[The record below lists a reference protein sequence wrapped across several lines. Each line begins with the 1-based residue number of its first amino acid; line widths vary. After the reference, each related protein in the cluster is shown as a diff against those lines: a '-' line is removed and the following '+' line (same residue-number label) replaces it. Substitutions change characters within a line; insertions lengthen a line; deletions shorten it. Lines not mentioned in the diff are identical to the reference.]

1 MFPTD
6 KNPSDNETNTIH
18 AYFTSMSRMQ
28 ESINYAEYLNMA
40 HKQHINNKD
49 DEKSNDHIIN
59 LSDYIPE
66 PKSLYQ
72 ILKLSDHIK
81 DKWGTAIKK
90 EIDSLFDNGA
100 FDTNERAL
108 PADEVI
114 PVKCAFKTKLNAYG
128 GLDKLK
134 ARICIRGHMQIKDQ
148 INNWSP
154 TASV

>member
-1 MFPTD
+1 MQSLN
-6 KNPSDNETNTIH
+6 KN
-18 AYFTSMSRMQ
+18 
-28 ESINYAEYLNMA
+28 
-40 HKQHINNKD
+40 
-49 DEKSNDHIIN
+49 DEKSNDQTIN

-72 ILKLSDHIK
+72 ILKLADHIK
-81 DKWGTAIKK
+81 EKWGTAIKK
-90 EIDSLFDNGA
+90 EIVGLFDNDT

-134 ARICIRGHMQIKDQ
+134 ARICICGDMQIKDQ
-148 INNWSP
+148 INN
-154 TASV
+154 